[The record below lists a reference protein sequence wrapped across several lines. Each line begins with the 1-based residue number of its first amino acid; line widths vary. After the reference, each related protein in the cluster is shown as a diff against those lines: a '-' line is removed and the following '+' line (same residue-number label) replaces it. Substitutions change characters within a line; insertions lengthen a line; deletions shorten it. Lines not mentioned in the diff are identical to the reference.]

1 MIIVKMMGGLG
12 NQLFQYAF
20 GTSLAQKLSQETV
33 YDISWFVHERT
44 RILRLNYLGLS
55 LKYKTA
61 GGIYAILKKSAIYC
75 SARSKL
81 IRSLKPLQKLENVY
95 EFKTSFFNTI
105 VKEKDFNI
113 EKIKNNKNYYFDGY
127 WQNPEYF
134 EDVRN
139 LILSEIR
146 FPEFQNSQDLNLKK
160 QICDSESVAIHIRR
174 GDYVSDSW
182 ANQTLGTCSIE
193 YYQKAAEHIMSKHT
207 NAKFFLFSDDPDFVK
222 TNFGFLPNATLV
234 SDSIRSEIDELN
246 LMHSC
251 KNFIIANSSFSWWG
265 AWLSQNPEKIVI
277 APRQW
282 YKNKE
287 ANEQCKIV
295 PDNWVRL

>member
-75 SARSKL
+75 SAHSKL
-81 IRSLKPLQKLENVY
+81 IRSFEPLQKLENVY

-113 EKIKNNKNYYFDGY
+113 EKLNYDKNYYFDGY

-134 EDVRN
+134 ESFK
-139 LILSEIR
+139 LEITDMR
-146 FPEFQNSQDLNLKK
+146 FRKRCISY
-160 QICDSESVAIHIRR
+160 S
-174 GDYVSDSW
+174 
-182 ANQTLGTCSIE
+182 
-193 YYQKAAEHIMSKHT
+193 
-207 NAKFFLFSDDPDFVK
+207 
-222 TNFGFLPNATLV
+222 
-234 SDSIRSEIDELN
+234 
-246 LMHSC
+246 
-251 KNFIIANSSFSWWG
+251 
-265 AWLSQNPEKIVI
+265 
-277 APRQW
+277 
-282 YKNKE
+282 
-287 ANEQCKIV
+287 
-295 PDNWVRL
+295 